1 MIRIASFGLRRL
13 ALPAVPAILLNFT
26 SSIETAPSGLASRL
40 ASLGAWLRQS
50 LRRAALAE
58 RTRRELS
65 DLPDEMLR
73 DIGITRGDIPYI
85 GAVVAHDEL
94 FMRDLTQ
101 IQPRKDKPATSLCGR
116 DCGTCKTNCPARLRR
131 AEAA

>member
-1 MIRIASFGLRRL
+1 VTD
-13 ALPAVPAILLNFT
+13 AVIHSPI
-26 SSIETAPSGLASRL
+26 PVSGLLSRL
-40 ASLGAWLRQS
+40 ASLGAWLRQA

-65 DLPDEMLR
+65 GLPDEMLR

-101 IQPRKDKPATSLCGR
+101 IEPRKNKQTTSLCGR
-116 DCGTCKTNCPARLRR
+116 DCGKCRTKCPARLQR
-131 AEAA
+131 ADAA

>member
-1 MIRIASFGLRRL
+1 MTDAVIHS
-13 ALPAVPAILLNFT
+13 PAPA
-26 SSIETAPSGLASRL
+26 SGLLSRL
-40 ASLGAWLRQS
+40 ASLGAWLRQA

-65 DLPDEMLR
+65 GLPDEMLR

-85 GAVVAHDEL
+85 GAVVAHDEM

-101 IQPRKDKPATSLCGR
+101 LAPGKSRQTTSLCGR
-116 DCGTCKTNCPARLRR
+116 DCGKCKTKCPEALRR

>member
-1 MIRIASFGLRRL
+1 VTDAVIHS
-13 ALPAVPAILLNFT
+13 PVPA
-26 SSIETAPSGLASRL
+26 SGLLSRL
-40 ASLGAWLRQS
+40 VSLGARLRQS

-65 DLPDEMLR
+65 GLPDEMLR
-73 DIGITRGDIPYI
+73 DIGITRGDIPYV

-101 IQPRKDKPATSLCGR
+101 VEPRKSKQTNSLCRR
-116 DCGTCKTNCPARLRR
+116 DCGKCRTKCPARLRR

>member
-1 MIRIASFGLRRL
+1 MTDAVIHS
-13 ALPAVPAILLNFT
+13 PAPT
-26 SSIETAPSGLASRL
+26 SSLASRL

-65 DLPDEMLR
+65 SLPDEMLR

-94 FMRDLTQ
+94 FMRDLTE
-101 IQPRKDKPATSLCGR
+101 IAPRSVKQTTSLCGR
-116 DCGTCKTNCPARLRR
+116 DCGKCKTKCQ
-131 AEAA
+131 EAL

>member
-1 MIRIASFGLRRL
+1 VGAVTDAVIHS
-13 ALPAVPAILLNFT
+13 PA
-26 SSIETAPSGLASRL
+26 SGLLSGI
-40 ASLGAWLRQS
+40 ASLGAWLRQA
-50 LRRAALAE
+50 LQRAALAE

-65 DLPDEMLR
+65 GLPDEMLR

-101 IQPRKDKPATSLCGR
+101 IGPRKSKQTTSLCGR
-116 DCGTCKTNCPARLRR
+116 DCGKCKTKCPAALRR
-131 AEAA
+131 AAAA

>member
-1 MIRIASFGLRRL
+1 MADAVIRSP
-13 ALPAVPAILLNFT
+13 LPAPRLL
-26 SSIETAPSGLASRL
+26 SGII
-40 ASLGAWLRQS
+40 SLGAWLRQT

-65 DLPDEMLR
+65 GLPDEMLR

-101 IQPRKDKPATSLCGR
+101 IEPRQSRQTKSLCGR
-116 DCGTCKTNCPARLRR
+116 DCGKCKTKCPARLQR

>member
-1 MIRIASFGLRRL
+1 MTDAVIRS
-13 ALPAVPAILLNFT
+13 PVPA
-26 SSIETAPSGLASRL
+26 SGLVSRV

-65 DLPDEMLR
+65 GLPDEMLR
-73 DIGITRGDIPYI
+73 DIGITRGDIAYI

-94 FMRDLTQ
+94 FMRDLTE
-101 IQPRKDKPATSLCGR
+101 IAPRKAKQTTSLCGR
-116 DCGTCKTNCPARLRR
+116 DCGKCKTKCPEALRR

>member
-1 MIRIASFGLRRL
+1 MTD
-13 ALPAVPAILLNFT
+13 AVIHSPVPT
-26 SSIETAPSGLASRL
+26 SGVISRL

-65 DLPDEMLR
+65 GLPDEMLR

-101 IQPRKDKPATSLCGR
+101 IEPRKSKQTTSLCGR
-116 DCGTCKTNCPARLRR
+116 DCGKCKTKCPARLQR

>member
-1 MIRIASFGLRRL
+1 MTDAIFHSPTPASGIVARL
-13 ALPAVPAILLNFT
+13 GSAV
-26 SSIETAPSGLASRL
+26 
-40 ASLGAWLRQS
+40 AWLRQ
-50 LRRAALAE
+50 LMRRAALAE

-65 DLPDEMLR
+65 GLPDEMLR

-101 IQPRKDKPATSLCGR
+101 IEPRKAKQTNSLCGR
-116 DCGTCKTNCPARLRR
+116 DCGKCKTKCPEALAR
-131 AEAA
+131 AA

>member
-1 MIRIASFGLRRL
+1 VTDAVIHSTAKPSGF
-13 ALPAVPAILLNFT
+13 LPAF
-26 SSIETAPSGLASRL
+26 
-40 ASLGAWLRQS
+40 ASLGSWLRQA

-65 DLPDEMLR
+65 RLPDEILR

-94 FMRDLTQ
+94 FMRDLTE
-101 IQPRKDKPATSLCGR
+101 ILPRKSGQTTSRCGR
-116 DCGTCKTNCPARLRR
+116 DCRKCNTRCPARLPR

>member
-1 MIRIASFGLRRL
+1 MTDIVIHSPASGLLSGIAS
-13 ALPAVPAILLNFT
+13 V
-26 SSIETAPSGLASRL
+26 
-40 ASLGAWLRQS
+40 GAWLRQS

-65 DLPDEMLR
+65 GLPDEMLR

-101 IQPRKDKPATSLCGR
+101 IEPRKSRQTTSPCGR
-116 DCGTCKTNCPARLRR
+116 DCRKCNTKCPARLQR

>member
-1 MIRIASFGLRRL
+1 MTDAVIHSPVSTSGAFSAIASLATRL
-13 ALPAVPAILLNFT
+13 Q
-26 SSIETAPSGLASRL
+26 R
-40 ASLGAWLRQS
+40 WLQRI
-50 LRRAALAE
+50 ALAE
-58 RTRRELS
+58 RTRNELS
-65 DLPDEMLR
+65 LLPDEMLR

-101 IQPRKDKPATSLCGR
+101 IEPRKSKQTTSLCGR
-116 DCGTCKTNCPARLRR
+116 DCGRCKTECPARLRQ

>member
-1 MIRIASFGLRRL
+1 MTDAVIHS
-13 ALPAVPAILLNFT
+13 PA
-26 SSIETAPSGLASRL
+26 SGLL
-40 ASLGAWLRQS
+40 PGIASLGVWLRQS

-65 DLPDEMLR
+65 GLPDEMLR

-101 IQPRKDKPATSLCGR
+101 IEPRKGKQTTSPCGR
-116 DCGTCKTNCPARLRR
+116 DCGKCKTKCPARLQRT
-131 AEAA
+131 EAA

>member
-1 MIRIASFGLRRL
+1 VTDVVIHST
-13 ALPAVPAILLNFT
+13 VPA
-26 SSIETAPSGLASRL
+26 SGLASRL

-65 DLPDEMLR
+65 GLPDEMLR
-73 DIGITRGDIPYI
+73 DIGITRGDIPFI

-101 IQPRKDKPATSLCGR
+101 VEPRTSKQTNSLCGR
-116 DCGTCKTNCPARLRR
+116 DCGKCRTKCPARLRQ

>member
-1 MIRIASFGLRRL
+1 MTDA
-13 ALPAVPAILLNFT
+13 ALHSPVPA
-26 SSIETAPSGLASRL
+26 SGVLSGI
-40 ASLGAWLRQS
+40 ASLGARLRQA

-65 DLPDEMLR
+65 GLPDEMLR

-101 IQPRKDKPATSLCGR
+101 IEPRKGQHCNAGCRNSKTKCTTRLCR
-116 DCGTCKTNCPARLRR
+116 P
-131 AEAA
+131 EAA

>member
-1 MIRIASFGLRRL
+1 VTD
-13 ALPAVPAILLNFT
+13 AVIHSPVPT
-26 SSIETAPSGLASRL
+26 SGLVSRL

-50 LRRAALAE
+50 LRRVALAE

-65 DLPDEMLR
+65 GLPDEMLR

-94 FMRDLTQ
+94 LMRDLTV
-101 IQPRKDKPATSLCGR
+101 IEPRREKQASSRCGR
-116 DCGTCKTNCPARLRR
+116 DCGKCKTNCPSRLRR

>member
-1 MIRIASFGLRRL
+1 VI
-13 ALPAVPAILLNFT
+13 
-26 SSIETAPSGLASRL
+26 SRL
-40 ASLGAWLRQS
+40 TSLGAWLRHS

-65 DLPDEMLR
+65 GLPDEMLR

-85 GAVVAHDEL
+85 GTVVAHDEL

-101 IQPRKDKPATSLCGR
+101 IEPRKSKQANSLCGR
-116 DCGTCKTNCPARLRR
+116 DCGKCKTKCPEALRR

>member
-1 MIRIASFGLRRL
+1 MTD
-13 ALPAVPAILLNFT
+13 AVIHSPVPT
-26 SSIETAPSGLASRL
+26 SGVVSRL
-40 ASLGAWLRQS
+40 ELLGARLRQW
-50 LRRAALAE
+50 LQRAALAE

-65 DLPDEMLR
+65 GLPDEMLR

-101 IQPRKDKPATSLCGR
+101 IAPRKGKKTDSLCGR
-116 DCGTCKTNCPARLRR
+116 DCGKCKTKCPEALRR

>member
-1 MIRIASFGLRRL
+1 VTDVVIHSQVLAS
-13 ALPAVPAILLNFT
+13 
-26 SSIETAPSGLASRL
+26 SLASRI
-40 ASLGAWLRQS
+40 ASLGAWLGRS
-50 LRRAALAE
+50 LRRAVLAE

-65 DLPDEMLR
+65 GLPDEMLR

-85 GAVVAHDEL
+85 AAVVAHDEL

-101 IQPRKDKPATSLCGR
+101 IEPRGAKTASLCGR
-116 DCGTCKTNCPARLRR
+116 DCRKCKTKCPARLQR

>member
-1 MIRIASFGLRRL
+1 MTDAVVCSP
-13 ALPAVPAILLNFT
+13 LPAT
-26 SSIETAPSGLASRL
+26 SLASRL
-40 ASLGAWLRQS
+40 SSLVAWLRQS

-65 DLPDEMLR
+65 GLPDDMLR

-94 FMRDLTQ
+94 FMRDLTEIAPRPARQ
-101 IQPRKDKPATSLCGR
+101 IHSPCGR
-116 DCGTCKTNCPARLRR
+116 DCDKCKTKCPEALRR

>member
-1 MIRIASFGLRRL
+1 VTDIVIHSPASGLLSGIAS
-13 ALPAVPAILLNFT
+13 V
-26 SSIETAPSGLASRL
+26 
-40 ASLGAWLRQS
+40 GAWLRQA

-65 DLPDEMLR
+65 GLTDDMLR

-94 FMRDLTQ
+94 FMRDLTH
-101 IQPRKDKPATSLCGR
+101 IQPREGQHCNAGCRNSKTKCTTRLC
-116 DCGTCKTNCPARLRR
+116 R

>member
-1 MIRIASFGLRRL
+1 
-13 ALPAVPAILLNFT
+13 
-26 SSIETAPSGLASRL
+26 
-40 ASLGAWLRQS
+40 
-50 LRRAALAE
+50 
-58 RTRRELS
+58 
-65 DLPDEMLR
+65 MLR

-101 IQPRKDKPATSLCGR
+101 IAAAQSQADHFAVRPRLREVQDQVPGA
-116 DCGTCKTNCPARLRR
+116 LRR

>member
-1 MIRIASFGLRRL
+1 MTDIVIHSPASGLLSGIAS
-13 ALPAVPAILLNFT
+13 V
-26 SSIETAPSGLASRL
+26 
-40 ASLGAWLRQS
+40 GAWLRQA

-65 DLPDEMLR
+65 GLTDDMLR

-94 FMRDLTQ
+94 FMRDLTKLE
-101 IQPRKDKPATSLCGR
+101 PRKEQRCNV
-116 DCGTCKTNCPARLRR
+116 DCGNSKTKCATRSCR

>member
-1 MIRIASFGLRRL
+1 MTD
-13 ALPAVPAILLNFT
+13 AVIHSAAPT
-26 SSIETAPSGLASRL
+26 SRVLSGI

-65 DLPDEMLR
+65 GLPDEMLR

-101 IQPRKDKPATSLCGR
+101 IEPRKDKRTTSLCGR
-116 DCGTCKTNCPARLRR
+116 DCGKCKTRCPARLQR

>member
-1 MIRIASFGLRRL
+1 MTDAVIHSSASASGFLSGIA
-13 ALPAVPAILLNFT
+13 P
-26 SSIETAPSGLASRL
+26 
-40 ASLGAWLRQS
+40 LGAWLFQS

-65 DLPDEMLR
+65 GLPDEILR

-101 IQPRKDKPATSLCGR
+101 IKPRQDKRTTSLCGR
-116 DCGTCKTNCPARLRR
+116 DCGKCKTKCPARLRE